1 MPTTLHRFTI
11 TETPAIAQAIDIAAT
26 TWPEIQNDRAAL
38 LRRIVEFGSDE
49 LQKHRV
55 DEIEKRR
62 ALIRAGAGSA
72 TGAFP
77 PNALE
82 QLRADWPA

>member
-55 DEIEKRR
+55 DAIEERR
-62 ALIRAGAGSA
+62 ALIRAGAGSM
-72 TGAFP
+72 TGVFP
-77 PNALE
+77 PNAA
-82 QLRADWPA
+82 QLLKEEWPE